1 MTCRQQANIYDQNTE
16 QEGEADEAS
25 PFWKQR
31 MDIMQE
37 NCVKTLDVTKNE
49 RENKDTF

>member
-1 MTCRQQANIYDQNTE
+1 MRLLLF
-16 QEGEADEAS
+16 G
-25 PFWKQR
+25 KQR

-49 RENKDTF
+49 R

>member
-1 MTCRQQANIYDQNTE
+1 VTCRQQANIYDQNTE

-25 PFWKQR
+25 PSWKQR

-49 RENKDTF
+49 R